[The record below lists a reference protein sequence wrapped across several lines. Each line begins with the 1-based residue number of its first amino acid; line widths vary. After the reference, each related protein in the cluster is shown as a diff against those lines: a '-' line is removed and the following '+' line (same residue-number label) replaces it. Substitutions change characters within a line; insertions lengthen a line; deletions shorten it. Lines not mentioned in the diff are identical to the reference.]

1 MLWTRR
7 ADDTERLNAGTRG
20 NGRGCRIPDKTRG
33 GFVVCLIGCLS
44 LGLEAVSGKEKF
56 QYLFGLDRSLK
67 FGGRGTWVFVSLDTF
82 SDLEPW

>member
-1 MLWTRR
+1 M
-7 ADDTERLNAGTRG
+7 
-20 NGRGCRIPDKTRG
+20 
-33 GFVVCLIGCLS
+33 VCLIGCLS

-56 QYLFGLDRSLK
+56 QYLFDLDRSLK